1 MKRRDFLK
9 KAGIGAASAAAAAAG
24 VAGLVGCAKEEE
36 KKPEKAVEKA
46 PAVVAKKTF
55 NWKMVTTWPP
65 KLPVLQEGCERL
77 AKRVNEM
84 SDGRLTIQVFAAGE
98 LVPPLE
104 SFQAVSDGTVEVGSG
119 ASYYWAGKEP
129 ATQWF
134 AAVPFGM
141 NAQGMAAWFH
151 GGDGLKLW
159 EETYAP
165 FNLIPRPGGSTGV
178 QMGGW
183 FNKKINTIDDYQGLK
198 MRIPGL
204 GGKVIAKAGGT
215 VVLLP
220 GGEIFTSLERGVID
234 ATEWVGPL
242 HDLRM
247 GFYQAAKYYYYP
259 GWHEPG
265 TYLEYFFNKK
275 AYDGLPKDLQHI
287 LDAACMENEQWVLT
301 QFDAQNGAAL
311 QTLINEHKVELI
323 KFPDEVLD
331 ALRELAIEV
340 VQEEAAK
347 SPMAQK
353 VSDSFANFQKVVGTW
368 GSVSEQAYFNVIQP
382 KMLLKG

>member
-9 KAGIGAASAAAAAAG
+9 KAGVGAAAVAAT
-24 VAGLVGCAKEEE
+24 
-36 KKPEKAVEKA
+36 AVSA
-46 PAVVAKKTF
+46 PAVIAQKKY

-65 KLPVLQEGCERL
+65 KLPVLQDGCERL
-77 AKRVNEM
+77 AKRIGEM
-84 SDGRLTIQVFAAGE
+84 SDGRIKIQVFAAGE
-98 LVPPLE
+98 LVPPFE

-141 NAQGMAAWFH
+141 NAQGLSAWFH

-159 EETYAP
+159 EECYAP
-165 FNLIPRPGGSTGV
+165 FNLVPRPGGSTGV

-183 FNKKINTIDDYQGLK
+183 FNKKINTIDDYKGLK

-204 GGKVIAKAGGT
+204 GGKVVAKAGGT

-275 AYDGLPKDLQHI
+275 AYDSLPKDLQHI
-287 LDAACMENEQWVLT
+287 IDAACQETEHWVLA

-311 QTLINEHKVELI
+311 QELITKHNVELI
-323 KFPDEVLD
+323 QFPADVLSSLRKMSDEVV
-331 ALRELAIEV
+331 A
-340 VQEEAAK
+340 EEAAK
-347 SPMAQK
+347 TPMAKK
-353 VSDSFANFQKVVGTW
+353 VNESFKNFQKIVGGW
-368 GSVSEQAYFNVIQP
+368 GTISEKAYYNVILPQ
-382 KMLLKG
+382 K

>member
-9 KAGIGAASAAAAAAG
+9 KAGVGAAAVAAAT
-24 VAGLVGCAKEEE
+24 AGLVACEQKKEEE
-36 KKPEKAVEKA
+36 KPKA
-46 PAVVAKKTF
+46 PEVISKKTI

-77 AKRVNEM
+77 AKRIAEV
-84 SDGRLTIQVFAAGE
+84 SDGRLQIQVFAAGE
-98 LVPPLE
+98 LVPPFE

-134 AAVPFGM
+134 SAVPFGM
-141 NAQGMAAWFH
+141 NTQGMSAWFH

-159 EETYAP
+159 EEVYAP
-165 FNLIPRPGGSTGV
+165 YNLIPRPGGSTGV

-183 FNKKINTIDDYQGLK
+183 FNKKINTIDDYKGLK

-204 GGKVIAKAGGT
+204 GGKVVAKAGGT

-247 GFYQAAKYYYYP
+247 GFWQAAKYYYYP

-275 AYDGLPKDLQHI
+275 AYDALPKDLQHI
-287 LDAACMENEQWVLT
+287 VDSVCMENEHWVLA

-311 QTLINEHKVELI
+311 QTLINEKKVQMVQ
-323 KFPDEVLD
+323 FPDNVMDSLKKLAEEV
-331 ALRELAIEV
+331 RE
-340 VQEEAAK
+340 EEAAK
-347 SPMAQK
+347 TPAATK
-353 VSDSFANFQKVVGTW
+353 VNESFKNFQKIAGTW
-368 GSVSEQAYFNVIQP
+368 ATVSEMSYYNTIQP
-382 KMLLKG
+382 SFPLKG

>member
-1 MKRRDFLK
+1 MKRREFLK
-9 KAGIGAASAAAAAAG
+9 KAGVGAAAVAAT
-24 VAGLVGCAKEEE
+24 
-36 KKPEKAVEKA
+36 AVSA
-46 PAVVAKKTF
+46 PAVIAQKKYQ
-55 NWKMVTTWPP
+55 WKMVTTWPP
-65 KLPVLQEGCERL
+65 KLPVLQDGCERL
-77 AKRVNEM
+77 ARRIGEM
-84 SDGRLTIQVFAAGE
+84 SDGRIKIQVFAAGE
-98 LVPPLE
+98 LVPALE

-141 NAQGMAAWFH
+141 NAQGLSAWFH
-151 GGDGLKLW
+151 GGDGLTLW
-159 EETYAP
+159 EECYAP
-165 FNLIPRPGGSTGV
+165 FNLVPRPGGSTGV

-183 FNKKINTIDDYQGLK
+183 FNKKINTIDDYKGLK

-204 GGKVIAKAGGT
+204 GGKVVAKAGGT

-247 GFYQAAKYYYYP
+247 GFWEAAKYYYYP

-275 AYDGLPKDLQHI
+275 AYESLPKDLQH
-287 LDAACMENEQWVLT
+287 LVDAACQETEHWVLA

-311 QTLINEHKVELI
+311 QDLITKHNVQLI
-323 KFPDEVLD
+323 QFPPEVLN
-331 ALRELAIEV
+331 ALRKLSNEV
-340 VQEEAAK
+340 VAEEAAK
-347 SPMAQK
+347 TPMAKK
-353 VSDSFANFQKVVGTW
+353 VNESFTKFSKAVGTW
-368 GSVSEQAYFNVIQP
+368 GTISEKAYYNVIAP
-382 KMLLKG
+382 EYSLKK